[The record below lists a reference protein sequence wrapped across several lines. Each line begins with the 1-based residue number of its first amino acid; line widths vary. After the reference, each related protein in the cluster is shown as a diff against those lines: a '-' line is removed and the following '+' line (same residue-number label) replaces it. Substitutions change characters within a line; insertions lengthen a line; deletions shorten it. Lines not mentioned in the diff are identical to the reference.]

1 MVWELI
7 LVDSLNIDRPSAAVK
22 CFICPCQN
30 PLINCFL
37 VSCRFTWSSA
47 NSQCNSPYTY
57 CEEGNYIGTVSSH
70 PLPYYV
76 FMLHYYCTLKQQAIL
91 LIETVAGT
99 SIDHFLSNHFVGNG
113 TFPSGFPSQE
123 SQNAAH
129 CSQSSWSEEQPQES
143 PSTWDTAACVGSKVT
158 SHNIKLICLNS
169 QWRCSDNLWLLSLS
183 VFCPSPSWHPQ
194 LSCFVQSVIQNL
206 KISSLF

>member
-1 MVWELI
+1 MGTDTGWQFEYWPSQCCSKVFYL
-7 LVDSLNIDRPSAAVK
+7 SLSKPSDQL
-22 CFICPCQN
+22 FP
-30 PLINCFL
+30 CFL
-37 VSCRFTWSSA
+37 QVYLEQCQQPMQQSLHLLWGRQLHRYSFLTPSSIL
-47 NSQCNSPYTY
+47 CIHVT
-57 CEEGNYIGTVSSH
+57 
-70 PLPYYV
+70 L
-76 FMLHYYCTLKQQAIL
+76 CTLKQQAML

-194 LSCFVQSVIQNL
+194 LSCFVRSVIQNL